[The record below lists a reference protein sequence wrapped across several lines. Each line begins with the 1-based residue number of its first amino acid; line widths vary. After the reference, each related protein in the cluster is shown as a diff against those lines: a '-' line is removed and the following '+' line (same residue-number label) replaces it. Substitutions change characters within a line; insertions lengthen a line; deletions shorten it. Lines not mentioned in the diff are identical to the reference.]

1 MSVPATGSHATTPRH
16 AGADWNDHHR
26 HLPRLRLSEVRS
38 RPMCLLCPSASNERG
53 SCVRVDAWSGTAT
66 FQSGAGIEESAN
78 ETETRRVQSS
88 PADRIELLSLFA
100 ALRAWRGRSRNSVRQ
115 FGPPSAPLVAGRTLA
130 VSARC
135 CEVTGGARRLV
146 GDSRPRRGCVE
157 RLLFEAMR
165 IPSPCVNKPALASS
179 PPPPP
184 T

>member
-38 RPMCLLCPSASNERG
+38 RPMCLLCPSASNERGPSASNERG

-115 FGPPSAPLVAGRTLA
+115 FGPPSAPLVVGRTLA
-130 VSARC
+130 VSARS
-135 CEVTGGARRLV
+135 CEVTGCARRLV

-157 RLLFEAMR
+157 RLLM
-165 IPSPCVNKPALASS
+165 
-179 PPPPP
+179 
-184 T
+184 